1 MEKTEI
7 WPVIHAERKALATDL
22 RALGQEQ
29 WASQSLCGSWTVRDV
44 LAHMTATAKMTPPA
58 FLAKLAGS
66 GFSFDRLQEKN
77 IAAERGATPADT
89 LSGFEAELTSVSHPP
104 GPVDSW
110 LGETIVHAEDIRRPL
125 GIRHQYPPGAVIRV
139 AEFYKGSNLLIGAKG
154 RIAGLTLRA
163 TDADWYHGTGAQV
176 SGPMLSLLLAMTGR
190 KASLG
195 DLDGD
200 GVAVLRER
208 P

>member
-22 RALGQEQ
+22 GALGQDQ
-29 WASQSLCGSWTVRDV
+29 WASPSLCATWTVRDV

-58 FLAKLAGS
+58 FFAKLAGT

-77 IAAERGATPADT
+77 IAAGQGATPADT
-89 LSGFEAELTSVSHPP
+89 LSRFEAELTSVKHPP

-125 GIRHQYPPGAVIRV
+125 GIRHDYPPGAVTRV
-139 AEFYKGSNLLIGAKG
+139 ADFYKGSNLLIGAKR
-154 RIAGLTLRA
+154 RIAGLSLRA
-163 TDADWYHGTGAQV
+163 TDADWTHGTGPQV

-195 DLDGD
+195 DLSGD

-208 P
+208 A